1 MAGEETFLTKEGYNK
16 LVKELE
22 HLKKSVRPELLE
34 RVQETRESGEL
45 EENYEYLDAKDELIK
60 IEERIV
66 QIEGKLKRVRI
77 IENERLPKD
86 TICIGSNVKLRN
98 IRTGKIEEYIISSPE
113 EVDPG
118 TIRISVNSP
127 VAKSLIG
134 KKKGQKVEIKVPA
147 GLLKYQVVTLNNG
160 PEEKPAT
167 QPKPPVKKASAK
179 IASAKKETPK
189 KAKPPVKKTAALKKS
204 QKPKTKPKVSARVPA
219 KKAKKSG
226 R

>member
-16 LVKELE
+16 FVKELE
-22 HLKKSVRPELLE
+22 HLKKTVRPELLE

-60 IEERIV
+60 IEEKIV

-86 TICIGSNVKLRN
+86 TICIGSNVKLKN
-98 IRTGKIEEYIISSPE
+98 LRTGKIEEYIISSPE

-118 TIRISVNSP
+118 TIRISFNSP

-134 KKKGQKVEIKVPA
+134 KKKGHKVEIKVPA
-147 GLLKYQVVTLNNG
+147 GLLKYQVMALNNG
-160 PEEKPAT
+160 TEEKPNAPAK
-167 QPKPPVKKASAK
+167 PKVKKASAQK
-179 IASAKKETPK
+179 AAPK
-189 KAKPPVKKTAALKKS
+189 KARPAAKKATPGTPAKKTAR
-204 QKPKTKPKVSARVPA
+204 PKHTAKTPAKAQA

-226 R
+226 K